1 MYFKCIYCLHL
12 GRFPTILFQ
21 HMRISAYSD
30 YAIRVLMQTA
40 LCRPQRT
47 TVAEV
52 AETFGIS
59 RHHLVK
65 VVHDLGRHGYLATQ
79 RGVGGGF
86 MLARAPEAI
95 RLGDIVR
102 LGEESDTV
110 IDCREDRNHFCRL
123 LPACQLKGILDEAA
137 GALFEV
143 LDRYTLADLIRRP
156 SPMRT
161 VLGICRTKTVA
172 RSRRQYRDAE
182 FEI

>member
-1 MYFKCIYCLHL
+1 MQL
-12 GRFPTILFQ
+12 
-21 HMRISAYSD
+21 SAYSD

-40 LCRPQRT
+40 LCRPERT

-86 MLARAPEAI
+86 MLARAAEDI

-110 IDCREDRNHFCRL
+110 IDCHEDRNRFCRL
-123 LPACQLKGILDEAA
+123 LPACRLKGVLDEAA
-137 GALFEV
+137 AAFFAV
-143 LDRYTLADLIRRP
+143 LDDYTLADLLRQP
-156 SPMRT
+156 SRMRA
-161 VLGICRTKTVA
+161 VLGICGTKTITP
-172 RSRRQYRDAE
+172 SRRRTSGAE